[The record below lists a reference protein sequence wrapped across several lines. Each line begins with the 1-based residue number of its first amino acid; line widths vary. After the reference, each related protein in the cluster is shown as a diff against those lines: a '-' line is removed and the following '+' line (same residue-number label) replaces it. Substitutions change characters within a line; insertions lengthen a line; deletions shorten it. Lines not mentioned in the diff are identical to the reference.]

1 MPSHV
6 PFVLTQVGSI
16 GQRPLN
22 DIFVTSQ
29 PDGVG
34 PFLGADAVQRFHDT
48 CGIDI
53 GDGIPITLTHND
65 LCPLNILISRG
76 PNPKVVGI
84 LDWGQ
89 SGWYP
94 SYWEYCK
101 ARRVGVVDEAFTAAL
116 QEEWHTT
123 YLPEVI
129 DAVDDES
136 FYHPWLY
143 FMLSNL

>member
-1 MPSHV
+1 M
-6 PFVLTQVGSI
+6 QK
-16 GQRPLN
+16 
-22 DIFVTSQ
+22 
-29 PDGVG
+29 
-34 PFLGADAVQRFHDT
+34 FHDT

-53 GDGIPITLTHND
+53 GDDIPIVLTHND
-65 LCPLNILISRG
+65 LCPPNILLSRG

-101 ARRVGVVDEAFTAAL
+101 ARRVGIVDEEFTSAL

-129 DAVDDES
+129 DTVDDES

-143 FMLSNL
+143 FMLSNI